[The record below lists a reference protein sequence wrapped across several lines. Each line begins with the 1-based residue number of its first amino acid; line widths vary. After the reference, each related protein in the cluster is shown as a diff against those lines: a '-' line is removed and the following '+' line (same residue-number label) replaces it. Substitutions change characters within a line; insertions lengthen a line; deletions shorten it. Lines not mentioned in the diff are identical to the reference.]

1 MRRGTN
7 EGEERQNCVTAY
19 TAERGQGLE
28 LSKRDSEALRG
39 KRRSG
44 GDCAINRDEVT
55 KGRNLIHVF
64 VF

>member
-19 TAERGQGLE
+19 TAERAQGLE
-28 LSKRDSEALRG
+28 RSKRDSEGLRG

-44 GDCAINRDEVT
+44 GDCATNRDEVT
-55 KGRNLIHVF
+55 KGRNLIYVF